1 MNVQEVTIVAKG
13 IHMPEPD
20 EIKKQESQSIQG
32 DTPKLPGEKN
42 SSNEK
47 K

>member
-32 DTPKLPGEKN
+32 DTLKLTEEKN

>member
-20 EIKKQESQSIQG
+20 EIKKQELQNRQE
-32 DTPKLPGEKN
+32 DMPQLPEEKN
-42 SSNEK
+42 HQM
-47 K
+47 